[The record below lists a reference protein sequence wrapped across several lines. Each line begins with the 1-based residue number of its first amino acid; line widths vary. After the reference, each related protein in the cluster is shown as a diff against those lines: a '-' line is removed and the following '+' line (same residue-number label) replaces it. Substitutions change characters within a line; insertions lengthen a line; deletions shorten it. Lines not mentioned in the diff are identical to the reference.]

1 MQIIRMIHGCFN
13 ARRVAGFP
21 RRAAALAE
29 NMTTT
34 KITNGKRAQKLRME
48 LQLRQDEFWSR
59 VGVTQ
64 SAGSRY
70 ETGSRRLPVPLQM
83 LIELAYGSKSLE
95 ALKRLR
101 G

>member
-1 MQIIRMIHGCFN
+1 
-13 ARRVAGFP
+13 
-21 RRAAALAE
+21 
-29 NMTTT
+29 MTNI
-34 KITNGKRAQKLRME
+34 KITDGKKAQKLRIK
-48 LQLRQDEFWSR
+48 LALRQDEFWSR

-83 LIELAYGSKSLE
+83 LIELAYGTKSND

-101 G
+101 A

>member
-1 MQIIRMIHGCFN
+1 
-13 ARRVAGFP
+13 
-21 RRAAALAE
+21 
-29 NMTTT
+29 MTTT
-34 KITNGKRAQKLRME
+34 KITDGKRAQKLRIK
-48 LQLRQDEFWSR
+48 LGSRQDEFWSR

-101 G
+101 SS

>member
-1 MQIIRMIHGCFN
+1 
-13 ARRVAGFP
+13 
-21 RRAAALAE
+21 
-29 NMTTT
+29 MTNI
-34 KITNGKRAQKLRME
+34 KITDGKKAQKLRIK
-48 LQLRQDEFWSR
+48 LRLRQDEFWSR

-83 LIELAYGSKSLE
+83 LIELAYGSKSND

-101 G
+101 A

>member
-1 MQIIRMIHGCFN
+1 
-13 ARRVAGFP
+13 
-21 RRAAALAE
+21 
-29 NMTTT
+29 MTTT
-34 KITNGKRAQKLRME
+34 KITNGKRAQQLRIKLG
-48 LQLRQDEFWSR
+48 LRQDEFWSR

-83 LIELAYGSKSLE
+83 LIELAYGNKSND

-101 G
+101 A

>member
-1 MQIIRMIHGCFN
+1 MN
-13 ARRVAGFP
+13 
-21 RRAAALAE
+21 
-29 NMTTT
+29 TT
-34 KITNGKRAQKLRME
+34 KITNGKRAQQLRMK
-48 LQLRQDEFWSR
+48 LGLRQDEFWSR

-83 LIELAYGSKSLE
+83 LIELAYGNKSND

-101 G
+101 S

>member
-1 MQIIRMIHGCFN
+1 M
-13 ARRVAGFP
+13 A
-21 RRAAALAE
+21 
-29 NMTTT
+29 TT
-34 KITNGKRAQKLRME
+34 KITNGKGAQKMR
-48 LQLRQDEFWSR
+48 LQLGLRQDEFWSR

-83 LIELAYGSKSLE
+83 LIELAYGSQSLT

-101 G
+101 ATR

>member
-1 MQIIRMIHGCFN
+1 MIK
-13 ARRVAGFP
+13 
-21 RRAAALAE
+21 
-29 NMTTT
+29 T
-34 KITNGKRAQKLRME
+34 KITDGKRAQKLRIK
-48 LQLRQDEFWSR
+48 LGLRQDQFWSR

-83 LIELAYGSKSLE
+83 LIELAYGSKSND

-101 G
+101 A

>member
-1 MQIIRMIHGCFN
+1 M
-13 ARRVAGFP
+13 A
-21 RRAAALAE
+21 
-29 NMTTT
+29 TT
-34 KITNGKRAQKLRME
+34 KITNGKSAQKLRVK
-48 LQLRQDEFWSR
+48 LSLRQDEFWSR

-83 LIELAYGSKSLE
+83 LIELAYGSKSLD

-101 G
+101 SA

>member
-1 MQIIRMIHGCFN
+1 MAKNKDGEQMR
-13 ARRVAGFP
+13 
-21 RRAAALAE
+21 
-29 NMTTT
+29 
-34 KITNGKRAQKLRME
+34 KLRRK
-48 LQLRQDEFWSR
+48 LRLKQGEFWPR

-70 ETGSRRLPVPLQM
+70 ETGGRKLPQPLKK
-83 LIELAYGSKSLE
+83 LIELAYGNKPLE